1 MRHEIRSGG
10 DREATYDGAALYD
23 GELTERIY
31 SLLFRPSLPLSPFCR
46 RKGRIRSSGKKTTE
60 LAASRT

>member
-10 DREATYDGAALYD
+10 REATYDGAALYD
-23 GELTERIY
+23 GEFTERIY
-31 SLLFRPSLPLSPFCR
+31 SPFFRPSLPLSPFCR
-46 RKGRIRSSGKKTTE
+46 RKDKVRSSGKKTTE